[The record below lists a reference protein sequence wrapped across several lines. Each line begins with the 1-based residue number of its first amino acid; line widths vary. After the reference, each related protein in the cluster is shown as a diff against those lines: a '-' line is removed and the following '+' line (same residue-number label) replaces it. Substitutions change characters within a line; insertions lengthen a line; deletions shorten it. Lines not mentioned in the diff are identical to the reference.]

1 MFTGREW
8 RGDEAGGRLPPTF
21 RKGRLLTE
29 KVANLKGPPAL
40 LPRPSETMNA
50 EETTNGRDAR
60 PIPNR
65 QLCCYEMF
73 TTRLLSAASC
83 APGGDPPR
91 DHLLLACV
99 INFILPSTR
108 PTARLFYLFHR
119 FPLRSPPIGRR
130 RFPLFDR
137 VSEFRR
143 APISTRKNRSGE
155 SRKMIA

>member
-119 FPLRSPPIGRR
+119 FPLRSTLPPYRTSSIPFVRSRVGISARPNLDEEKSVGR
-130 RFPLFDR
+130 
-137 VSEFRR
+137 
-143 APISTRKNRSGE
+143 IT
-155 SRKMIA
+155 